1 MKIDLSSIDVFKEN
15 EIDFD
20 KKITF
25 IFGKNGTGK
34 STLANEIKKLDYKY
48 DVSIFQGFENLID
61 QNKHLNAVV
70 LGEENAE
77 ISRKIEAKKIEL
89 ETKLSEIEA
98 INKTLQKPDDEKT
111 SNYWTRKI
119 DAEKEY
125 ENEAKKIDDFYS
137 KSASRIK
144 KINDPHVATV
154 SYNKR
159 NFQDDLAGAVLLSKE
174 DLEQNKA
181 IIKSETKYAH
191 DIAFP
196 IIDFQKLE
204 NETNSILK
212 KKVIEKVKLSR
223 LENNPQKREFA
234 QLGLKIHKM
243 GEICAFCG
251 NKIQDESWNEL
262 VSYFSADDVKLLRN
276 EIQCKINELDSIIVK
291 ISEININLDN
301 FYPNMISS
309 AKEVKIRVEEEKKDA
324 ITFLNKLK
332 NALDDKFKF
341 LFEECA
347 IVDENYSSKFESI
360 EKVYEE
366 IKINNNEND
375 LTLKKNEAT
384 DRIRKHYVKCCLDE
398 FNYDARTAKLSVLNA
413 ARNQRISEYNSEEEK
428 INGPGGLNEKVEVIQ
443 NEIISLQNKT
453 KNEKKLAD
461 NINKKLKHM
470 VSFELVHFED
480 KESKGYYRVKNSIN
494 GCEREITELSTGEK
508 NVIAFLYF
516 IEKLDEVRENASSKP
531 RVIVFDDPM
540 SSNDDGMQYLIIEEL
555 QKLMKS
561 LYESDHFILMTHNK
575 HFYLNVKYGHKYRND
590 SFIRF
595 QSDGKKTCIIIIK
608 KEDEDF
614 KTSYEALWCELK
626 TLFNIEAVSA
636 DLLLNPIRRIIE
648 TYTKFNA
655 INKDK
660 FCGSVDGA
668 MKLFNVNSHSI
679 DDVEAE
685 LNGKTKKEII
695 QMFYDCF
702 YTNDRA
708 EHFRK
713 LWNELETDEQG
724 KIFFCD

>member
-1 MKIDLSSIDVFKEN
+1 
-15 EIDFD
+15 
-20 KKITF
+20 
-25 IFGKNGTGK
+25 
-34 STLANEIKKLDYKY
+34 
-48 DVSIFQGFENLID
+48 
-61 QNKHLNAVV
+61 
-70 LGEENAE
+70 
-77 ISRKIEAKKIEL
+77 
-89 ETKLSEIEA
+89 
-98 INKTLQKPDDEKT
+98 
-111 SNYWTRKI
+111 
-119 DAEKEY
+119 
-125 ENEAKKIDDFYS
+125 
-137 KSASRIK
+137 
-144 KINDPHVATV
+144 
-154 SYNKR
+154 
-159 NFQDDLAGAVLLSKE
+159 
-174 DLEQNKA
+174 
-181 IIKSETKYAH
+181 
-191 DIAFP
+191 
-196 IIDFQKLE
+196 
-204 NETNSILK
+204 
-212 KKVIEKVKLSR
+212 
-223 LENNPQKREFA
+223 
-234 QLGLKIHKM
+234 
-243 GEICAFCG
+243 
-251 NKIQDESWNEL
+251 
-262 VSYFSADDVKLLRN
+262 
-276 EIQCKINELDSIIVK
+276 
-291 ISEININLDN
+291 
-301 FYPNMISS
+301 
-309 AKEVKIRVEEEKKDA
+309 
-324 ITFLNKLK
+324 
-332 NALDDKFKF
+332 
-341 LFEECA
+341 
-347 IVDENYSSKFESI
+347 
-360 EKVYEE
+360 
-366 IKINNNEND
+366 
-375 LTLKKNEAT
+375 
-384 DRIRKHYVKCCLDE
+384 
-398 FNYDARTAKLSVLNA
+398 
-413 ARNQRISEYNSEEEK
+413 
-428 INGPGGLNEKVEVIQ
+428 
-443 NEIISLQNKT
+443 
-453 KNEKKLAD
+453 
-461 NINKKLKHM
+461 M